1 MTSPVNT
8 RIFLFL
14 LCIFILSV
22 TLNAQEEIFPR
33 AQPESMGLSSDSLAN
48 MNTHF
53 HSLVDE
59 KQLAGIQT
67 AVVRKGKLIHFDS
80 YGYSNIEEEKPL
92 DEQSIF
98 RIFSMTKPIVS
109 VALMQLYEQ
118 GKFKLEDPLY
128 KFLPAFKRMTVYTD
142 SILVPAQKPIRIID
156 LLRHTSGFSY
166 GRGQQAELNQMY
178 VDANLNASKTNKEF
192 VEKLSKL
199 PLGFEPGMD
208 WQYGLST
215 NICGHLIEVLSGKSL
230 DVYLN
235 EYILTPLGMNDT
247 HFQLPTE
254 KTERF
259 TVGYGWQEESGLNI
273 VEHQRDNRYLREV
286 TLFNGGGGL
295 VSTTFD
301 YLKFCQMIIDK
312 GTANGHQILQE
323 STIDLMLMDHLA
335 ETRQFSDSI
344 RLPQGV
350 FGFSLGFAIRGTS
363 EEELEKVYGWG
374 GAVGTFFIIDMEN
387 EMACIMMIQLSPYR
401 HLGLRQLFQNY
412 ISASIMG

>member
-1 MTSPVNT
+1 MKVS
-8 RIFLFL
+8 IYA
-14 LCIFILSV
+14 FILLGVLGFNSINV
-22 TLNAQEEIFPR
+22 YAQDKLMVLT
-33 AQPESMGLSSDSLAN
+33 QPESMGMSGDSLAK
-48 MNTHF
+48 MDIHF
-53 HSLVDE
+53 HRLVDE

-67 AVVRKGKLIHFDS
+67 AVVRKGRLIHFDS
-80 YGYSNIEEEKPL
+80 YGYSNIEEENPL

-128 KFLPAFKRMTVYTD
+128 KFLPAFEHMTVYTD
-142 SILVPAQKPIRIID
+142 SVLVPAQKPIRIID

-178 VDANLNASKTNKEF
+178 ADANLNASKTNKEF

-199 PLGFEPGMD
+199 PLQFEPGTD

-235 EYILTPLGMNDT
+235 EHILAPLGMNDT

-254 KTERF
+254 KVDRF

-273 VEHQRDNRYLREV
+273 VESQTDNRFVREV

-295 VSTTFD
+295 ISTTLD
-301 YLKFCQMIIDK
+301 YLKFCQMILDK
-312 GTANGHQILQE
+312 GKANGNQILKE
-323 STIDLMLMDHLA
+323 ATIDLILMDHLK
-335 ETRQFSDSI
+335 ETRQFSERI

-350 FGFSLGFAIRGTS
+350 SGFGLGFAIRGAN
-363 EEELEKVYGWG
+363 ENELEKVYGWG
-374 GAVGTFFIIDMEN
+374 GAVGTFFQIDMEN
-387 EMACIMMIQLSPYR
+387 ELACILMIQLSPYR
-401 HLGLRQLFQNY
+401 HLGLRQLLQDY
-412 ISASIMG
+412 ISASIIG